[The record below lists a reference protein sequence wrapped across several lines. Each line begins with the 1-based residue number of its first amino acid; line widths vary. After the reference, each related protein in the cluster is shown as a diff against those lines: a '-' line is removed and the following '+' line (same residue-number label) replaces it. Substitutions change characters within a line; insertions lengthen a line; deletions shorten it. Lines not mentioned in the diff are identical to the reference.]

1 MAPVVVVD
9 VGRPPRHESNRV
21 AAAAASI
28 TISTKA
34 ETYER

>member
-21 AAAAASI
+21 AAASI